1 MSTADHVTCCCADTL
16 AEVARLTAERDRARA
31 LAIRL
36 EAEAAQPYLPAGPF
50 PPPHRYPTPI
60 IEWLAS
66 VGLDASLIP
75 VDGARIVGRTP
86 IGGCLLRVQC
96 FEVAS
101 DGKRVILA
109 DGSGFART
117 APRYFEVTTLPPEP
131 WLSEWSAP
139 PADADD
145 DAERLE
151 QLRRSVEGQEGAE
164 SAPSRVA
171 DGLEGLD
178 WHSRTPATGEARKS
192 AESDAT

>member
-1 MSTADHVTCCCADTL
+1 MSAADHVTCCCRDTL
-16 AEVARLTAERDRARA
+16 ETLARVTAERDRARA

-75 VDGARIVGRTP
+75 VDGARIVANTKT
-86 IGGCLLRVQC
+86 GGCMLRVQC
-96 FEVAS
+96 FEVAA
-101 DGKRVILA
+101 DGKRVIRA

-131 WLSEWSAP
+131 WLTEWSAP

-145 DAERLE
+145 DAEWDARE
-151 QLRRSVEGQEGAE
+151 AIERDR
-164 SAPSRVA
+164 
-171 DGLEGLD
+171 
-178 WHSRTPATGEARKS
+178 GER
-192 AESDAT
+192 